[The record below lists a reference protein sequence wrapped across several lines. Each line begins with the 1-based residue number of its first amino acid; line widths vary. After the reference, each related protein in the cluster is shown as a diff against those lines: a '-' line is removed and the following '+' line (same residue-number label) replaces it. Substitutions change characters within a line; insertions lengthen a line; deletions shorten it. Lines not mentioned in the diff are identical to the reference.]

1 MADQTES
8 SIDVAASPA
17 RVMAVIA
24 DVAAYP
30 EWSEGISKVD
40 VLTEG
45 ADGRP
50 ETARFH
56 LSAGPVKDVYELKYT
71 WNGDESVQWSLIK
84 GEMLTAMDGEYSL
97 RPTGSGTSVHY
108 RLAVDLRIPMI
119 GMFKRKAEKTIVDNA
134 LKGLRKRVE
143 SLG

>member
-8 SIDVAASPA
+8 SIDVAAPPA
-17 RVMAVIA
+17 AVMAVIA

-30 EWSEGISKVD
+30 QWSEGISKVE
-40 VLTEG
+40 VLTTG
-45 ADGRP
+45 DDGRP
-50 ETARFH
+50 ATARFH
-56 LSAGPVKDVYELKYT
+56 ISAGPVKDVYELKYT
-71 WNGDESVQWSLIK
+71 WNGDESVQWSLVK
-84 GEMLTAMDGEYSL
+84 GEMLTMMDGEYTL
-97 RPTGSGTSVHY
+97 RSSGAGTAVHY

-143 SLG
+143 SQA